1 MEETMKK
8 LIAIVMLLGILMS
21 IAVPVYAADGE
32 KVNAMQNASI
42 GIENI
47 LASQSKHTTENMWD
61 GIRGYNGDVAVSYCD
76 FKMKDS
82 AADVLADDVVKYNID
97 LDEGKEDCIYYHV
110 FEVIW
115 DQVYTVDTFSIFLQT
130 PTSTA
135 NIDGFDIW
143 LSETGKDGSFKKVVS
158 VTELYCGQK
167 YEIYTEDGLDTV
179 MYKTEFEPTKAQYMR
194 FGLSQ
199 LRCQHEDAL
208 KQISA
213 DLKPNA
219 NPHYFRISEIEMM
232 GTPVPGTGTTAVDTT
247 TAEPVD
253 TTTAAPVDTTTPAP
267 VDTTTPKPIDT
278 TTAAPVDTTTAKD
291 PGSKGGC
298 GGSLA
303 LVGLIPVMICGAAVV
318 IRRKHN

>member
-21 IAVPVYAADGE
+21 TAVSVYAADGE
-32 KVNAMQNASI
+32 KVNAMLNAIS
-42 GIENI
+42 GNENV
-47 LASQSKHTTENMWD
+47 LASLSKHTTANMWD
-61 GIRGYNGDVAVSYCD
+61 GNRGYNGNVTASYCD
-76 FKMKDS
+76 FKLKDS
-82 AADVLADDVVKYNID
+82 AADILAEDVVKYNID
-97 LDEGKEDCIYYHV
+97 FAEGKEDSIYYHV

-130 PTSTA
+130 ATSTA

-167 YEIYTEDGLDTV
+167 YEIYNEDGLDTV
-179 MYKTEFEPTKAQYMR
+179 MYTTEFEPAKAQYMR

-199 LRCQHEDAL
+199 LRCRHEDAL
-208 KQISA
+208 KLLSA
-213 DLKPNA
+213 DLTPNA

-247 TAEPVD
+247 A
-253 TTTAAPVDTTTPAP
+253 AAPVTTPAP
-267 VDTTTPKPIDT
+267 VE
-278 TTAAPVDTTTAKD
+278 TTAPAPAETTKAAPAETTKAAPADTTTAKD
-291 PGSKGGC
+291 PSSKGGC
-298 GGSLA
+298 GGSLS
-303 LVGLIPVMICGAAVV
+303 LVWLIPVMICSAAVV
-318 IRRKHN
+318 VRRKHN